1 MRVLGSVGEPIAAE
15 IWHWY
20 NDNIGRRK
28 CHIVDTYWQTESGSH
43 MLAPLAG
50 ITPTKPGSA
59 SLPCFGID
67 AKILD
72 PVTGKELKENDV
84 EGGSFVSNRAGHQL
98 VEGIYNDYARFIE
111 TYLKPYPN
119 HYFSGDGAARDVDG
133 FYWILGRV
141 DDVVNV
147 SGHRL
152 STAEIGKLALILHE
166 SVAECAVVGYAD
178 ELTGKQLPL
187 MFPIEI

>member
-1 MRVLGSVGEPIAAE
+1 MLLGEPIAAE

-67 AKILD
+67 AKISDRQLS
-72 PVTGKELKENDV
+72 GKELKENDV
-84 EGGSFVSNRAGHQL
+84 EGVLCVNRAGHQL
-98 VEGIYNDYARFIE
+98 VEVFTTTMPDLL
-111 TYLKPYPN
+111 LK
-119 HYFSGDGAARDVDG
+119 
-133 FYWILGRV
+133 
-141 DDVVNV
+141 
-147 SGHRL
+147 
-152 STAEIGKLALILHE
+152 
-166 SVAECAVVGYAD
+166 
-178 ELTGKQLPL
+178 LT
-187 MFPIEI
+187 